1 MVVRHAAAGLAAGAV
16 LLFAAASQA
25 GVASTTTLSV
35 SPNPATAGQTVTL
48 GATVGSPGL
57 SCTGSVD
64 FKDTVA
70 NTTVCSS
77 ALTVVNPNTSTASCT
92 ATRSAG
98 SYTLRAD
105 TGGICPSSSAPATLV
120 VNAAPAAVPTVGE
133 WTMWG
138 LTGLLLI
145 GGGAIASRR
154 FRAARAV

>member
-16 LLFAAASQA
+16 LLFATAGQA
-25 GVASTTTLSV
+25 GVPSITALTV

-77 ALTVVNPNTSTASCT
+77 ALTVVNPNISTASCT

-105 TGGICPSSSAPATLV
+105 TFGACPSSSAPATLV
-120 VNAAPAAVPTVGE
+120 VNAASAVPTVGE